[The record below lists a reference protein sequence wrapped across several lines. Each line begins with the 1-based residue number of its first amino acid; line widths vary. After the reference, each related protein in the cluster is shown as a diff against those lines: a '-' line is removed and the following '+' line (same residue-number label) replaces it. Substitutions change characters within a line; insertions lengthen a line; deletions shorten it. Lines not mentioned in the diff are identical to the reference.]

1 VPVGAVH
8 AADADV
14 DIEHPVPG
22 SKLTSPTMSK
32 SLFDA
37 SIRIS
42 AKMGDLVYIPAGFF
56 IIAVPV
62 EMPPSMLPGIVETVV
77 EGSAGTPAPTA
88 SRAPFLSPTVFVA
101 ARQAEA
107 SAKPGTEAAAKT
119 YDPASLTSFIIFPRI
134 LEGTLKLS
142 VPTEAVAFTSHI
154 TKSLAFF
161 ERSSSVNPFSKI
173 RGDLISAVT
182 DGLK

>member
-1 VPVGAVH
+1 MPVGAVH

-77 EGSAGTPAPTA
+77 EDSAGTPT
-88 SRAPFLSPTVFVA
+88 PFLSPTVFVA

-161 ERSSSVNPFSKI
+161 ERFSSVNPFSKI
-173 RGDLISAVT
+173 RGDLISAIT
-182 DGLK
+182 DGLN